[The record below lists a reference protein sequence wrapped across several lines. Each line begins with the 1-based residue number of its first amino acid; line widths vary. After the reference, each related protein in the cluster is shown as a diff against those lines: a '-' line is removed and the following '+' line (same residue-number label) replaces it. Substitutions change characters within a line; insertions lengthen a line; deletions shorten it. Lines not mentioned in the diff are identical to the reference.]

1 MPLRDPKMFA
11 MAYDFCDQALGRAA
25 RHMTNACALVG
36 ITLLCALLCAQA
48 ASAAETQRAVVE
60 LFTSTGCSSC
70 PPADA
75 LAGHLRKD
83 PALIVLSYHVDYW
96 DSAAW
101 KDPFSSKDS
110 TVRQYEYAHALNEH
124 SVATPQM
131 IVNGARSVLGSQE
144 RAISHAVQ
152 AESQAALPVHVD
164 LTKQTDGSFTLTL
177 QGAAP
182 GAEVWEVGYVR
193 NASTRIR
200 GGENGGRT
208 LETYNNVTRILD
220 LGAYSAGT
228 RNLAAL
234 KSPEDGLA
242 VLVQAPAMGRILGA
256 NAD

>member
-1 MPLRDPKMFA
+1 MFA
-11 MAYDFCDQALGRAA
+11 MSFDGCDPGPGGTARRLSEPCAFAGIILLG
-25 RHMTNACALVG
+25 
-36 ITLLCALLCAQA
+36 AQL
-48 ASAAETQRAVVE
+48 ASAAEPRHAVVE

-75 LAGHLRKD
+75 IAGHLRKD

-131 IVNGARSVLGSQE
+131 IVNGTRSVLGAQE
-144 RAISHAVQ
+144 RAIEHAVQ
-152 AESQAALPVHVD
+152 AESQATSPVQVQ
-164 LTKQTDGSFTLTL
+164 LARQPDGAYALTL
-177 QGAAP
+177 QGTAA

-193 NASTRIR
+193 TASTRVR
-200 GGENGGRT
+200 GGENGGQT
-208 LETYNNVTRILD
+208 LETYNNVTGIVD
-220 LGAYSAGT
+220 LGAYSPGT
-228 RNLAAL
+228 RKLPAL

-242 VLVQAPAMGRILGA
+242 VLVQAPGMGRILGA
-256 NAD
+256 SAE